1 MQKKEK
7 RLFLFFYNCK
17 FSPVEENPLGIPIN
31 IKVSKTHLCSV
42 SDQFVTQWNEM
53 ALQKYYLEQ
62 ILMSAKCYSR
72 IMYWR
77 DECHAWEVKG
87 KILNTFA
94 LDDIIWWH

>member
-1 MQKKEK
+1 MLDACEFSLCTKLNELDNACKKKE
-7 RLFLFFYNCK
+7 RLFLFFFNCK

-42 SDQFVTQWNEM
+42 SDQFVTQRNEM

-72 IMYWR
+72 IMY
-77 DECHAWEVKG
+77 
-87 KILNTFA
+87 
-94 LDDIIWWH
+94 